1 MWKKKC
7 GLLRQNYKIKLVY
20 VCVFTEVYLFTCLC
34 YFSLTV
40 MTSVEEFDQN
50 KDEGKGDNSDQD
62 NRALLHFTEEV

>member
-1 MWKKKC
+1 MCTIASKLFKKKC
-7 GLLRQNYKIKLVY
+7 VY

-34 YFSLTV
+34 YFSFTV

-50 KDEGKGDNSDQD
+50 RDEGKGDNSDQD